1 MEVYIGLDDTDD
13 IDSRGTGF
21 LARQLGASLRQAGL
35 AEVRGITRHQLL
47 VSPRI
52 PYTSHNSAACLAGQV
67 LEADR
72 DRAAAHCRDF
82 LLAHSAPGA
91 DAGLCLATRR
101 EVEDAVVTF
110 GERAKREVLSAEEA
124 LDLGARCGL
133 LLQGLTGTG
142 LGVIG
147 ALAGVGL
154 CGGGNDGRFLWLE
167 GLRELSGVHRAGD
180 LLDQMPIAVIRTLQG
195 GEVPPADL
203 VEVGPWPRPLLSG
216 GKAVLLVE
224 ETHGDESCQWRVL
237 AKESVKH
244 LSA

>member
-1 MEVYIGLDDTDD
+1 MQVYIGLDDTDD
-13 IDSRGTGF
+13 LDSRGTGF

-35 AEVRGITRHQLL
+35 AEVVGVTRHQLL

-52 PYTSHNSAACLAGQV
+52 PYTSHNSSACLTAV
-67 LEADR
+67 LGEADR
-72 DRAAAHCRDF
+72 DRAAAHCREF
-82 LLAHSAPGA
+82 LLAHSAPEA
-91 DAGLCLATRR
+91 DAGLCLAARP
-101 EVEDAVVTF
+101 EVEAAVVAF
-110 GERAKREVLSAEEA
+110 GGRAKREVLSADEA
-124 LDLGARCGL
+124 LDLAARCGL

-154 CGGGNDGRFLWLE
+154 CRGGDDGRFLWLE
-167 GLRELSGVHRAGD
+167 GLRELNGIHRAGD
-180 LLDQMPIAVIRTLQG
+180 LMDRVHIAAIRTLQG
-195 GEVPPADL
+195 EEVPPADL
-203 VEVGPWPRPLLSG
+203 VEVGPWLRPLLRG

-224 ETHGDESCQWRVL
+224 EAVGDESCQWRVL

>member
-1 MEVYIGLDDTDD
+1 MEVYIGIDDTDAP
-13 IDSRGTGF
+13 DSRGTGF
-21 LARQLGASLRQAGL
+21 LARQLGVSLRQAGL
-35 AEVRGITRHQLL
+35 VQVEGITRHQLL

-52 PYTSHNSAACLAGQV
+52 PYTSHNSAACLAGR
-67 LEADR
+67 LEEADR

-82 LLAHSAPGA
+82 LLAHSAPGS
-91 DAGLCLATRR
+91 DAGLCLAARQ
-101 EVEDAVVTF
+101 EMDAAVVSF

-154 CGGGNDGRFLWLE
+154 CCGGDDGRFLWLE

-180 LLDQMPIAVIRTLQG
+180 LLEQVPIAAIRTLQG
-195 GEVPPADL
+195 EEVPPADL

-216 GKAVLLVE
+216 GKAILLAE
-224 ETHGDESCQWRVL
+224 EAIGDESYQWRVL

>member
-1 MEVYIGLDDTDD
+1 MEVYIGVDDTDN

-35 AEVRGITRHQLL
+35 AEVGGITRHQLL

-52 PYTSHNSAACLAGQV
+52 PYTSHNSAACLAGR
-67 LEADR
+67 LREADR
-72 DRAAAHCRDF
+72 EGVAAHCRDF

-91 DAGLCLATRR
+91 DTGMCLAAHS
-101 EVEDAVVTF
+101 EVSAAVVAF
-110 GERAKREVLSAEEA
+110 GQRAKRAVLSADEA
-124 LDLGARCGL
+124 LALGARCGL
-133 LLQGLTGTG
+133 LLEGLTGTG

-154 CGGGNDGRFLWLE
+154 CCGGEDGRFLWLE
-167 GLRELSGVHRAGD
+167 GLRELSGVYRAGD
-180 LLDQMPIAVIRTLQG
+180 LLDQVPIAAIRTPQG
-195 GEVPPADL
+195 KEVPPSGL

-216 GKAVLLVE
+216 GQAVLLVE
-224 ETHGDESCQWRVL
+224 EAVGDEGCQWRVL